1 MTVSTGTTKGS
12 DRPVKRLLTPRTLRG
27 RLALMALAT
36 CALWIGVLTTVFN
49 LALDNRL
56 HGQADDV
63 LRTRAEAVAATVDV
77 RPDGRLVVR
86 EPTEDRAL
94 DVGVWIFQ
102 GDTVVEKPPTAPA
115 GVQARAARLAG
126 GRETFTDTKSGGA
139 WRLYAFPV
147 DTPARQGHPP
157 TRAGTVVSSVSLD
170 PYRSTADTA
179 LVGSIAL
186 AVLLLAT
193 IYLLTRL
200 VVRRALR
207 PVAAMSEQ
215 ATRWSAAGAPE
226 RFGAEGRPAELA
238 AFATSL
244 DALLDRLAAVL
255 RHEQQQ
261 AAELSHELRTPLAR
275 ITAETEWLTGR
286 PRSDQERE
294 TSLEAIAG
302 AATTMQQICDSLLS
316 EVRTRNARTPGRS
329 RFADIAHRLAARN
342 AALFPD
348 APPVTVAAAN
358 DATSGGE
365 PGGSP
370 GTATNTAP
378 GTAPDVSIGVS
389 QDVAE
394 RILTPLLDNARRYA
408 AHTITLTCTAGAGE
422 VTVHVGDDG
431 PGVPPDFV
439 ASLFEPGRRARP
451 EDGHDGAGLGLA
463 LARRLARAAGG
474 DIALDAAA
482 PGARFVVTLPAG

>member
-1 MTVSTGTTKGS
+1 MNRS
-12 DRPVKRLLTPRTLRG
+12 TLRG

-36 CALWIGVLTTVFN
+36 SALWIGVLTVVFN
-49 LALDNRL
+49 VALSQRL

-77 RPDGRLVVR
+77 RPDGGLVVR
-86 EPTEDRAL
+86 EPAEDQAL
-94 DVGVWIFQ
+94 DAGVWIYQ
-102 GDTVVEKPPTAPA
+102 GDKVVEKPANAPA
-115 GVQARAARLAG
+115 DLQAQAAGLAG
-126 GRETFTDTKSGGA
+126 RRETFTETEGPGA
-139 WRLYAFPV
+139 WRLYAFPI
-147 DTPARQGHPP
+147 DTPARQGHVSAQ
-157 TRAGTVVSSVSLD
+157 AGTVVSSVSLD
-170 PYRSTADTA
+170 PYRSSADTA

-207 PVAAMSEQ
+207 PVAVMSEQ
-215 ATRWSAAGAPE
+215 ATRWSAAGAAE
-226 RFGAEGRPAELA
+226 RFGSEDRPAELA
-238 AFATSL
+238 AFASSL
-244 DALLDRLAAVL
+244 DALLDRLASVL

-286 PRSDQERE
+286 PRSVEQQE

-302 AATTMQQICDSLLS
+302 AAATMRQICDSLLS
-316 EVRTRNARTPGRS
+316 EVRARTAQIPGRS
-329 RFADIAHRLAARN
+329 RFPDIAHRLAQRN

-348 APPVTVAAAN
+348 APAVTVEA
-358 DATSGGE
+358 SGNG
-365 PGGSP
+365 
-370 GTATNTAP
+370 A
-378 GTAPDVSIGVS
+378 DVSIGVCEET
-389 QDVAE
+389 AE
-394 RILTPLLDNARRYA
+394 RILTPLLDNAGRYA
-408 AHTITLTCTAGAGE
+408 SHSITLTCTPGAGE
-422 VTVHVGDDG
+422 VTVYVCDDG
-431 PGVPPDFV
+431 PGVPEDFV
-439 ASLFEPGRRARP
+439 VSLFEPGRRARP

>member
-1 MTVSTGTTKGS
+1 MK
-12 DRPVKRLLTPRTLRG
+12 RPPTLRG

-36 CALWIGVLTTVFN
+36 SALWIGVLTTVFN
-49 LALDNRL
+49 IALDKRL

-86 EPTEDRAL
+86 EPTEDQAL
-94 DVGVWIFQ
+94 DAGIWIFQ
-102 GDTVVEKPPTAPA
+102 GGKVVEKPANAPA
-115 GVQARAARLAG
+115 GLQAQAARLAG
-126 GRETFTDTKSGGA
+126 RRETFTDTEGPGS

-147 DTPARQGHPP
+147 DAPARQGHTPAQ
-157 TRAGTVVSSVSLD
+157 AGTVVSSVSLD

-179 LVGSIAL
+179 LVGSVAL

-215 ATRWSAAGAPE
+215 ATRWSAAGAAE
-226 RFGAEGRPAELA
+226 RFGSEDRPAELA

-275 ITAETEWLTGR
+275 ITAEAEWLTGR
-286 PRSDQERE
+286 PRDAEQQAA
-294 TSLEAIAG
+294 SLEAIAG
-302 AATTMQQICDSLLS
+302 AAATMRQICDSLLS
-316 EVRTRNARTPGRS
+316 EVRTRTAQTPGRS
-329 RFADIAHRLAARN
+329 RPADVAHRLAERN
-342 AALFPD
+342 AVLFPD
-348 APPVTVAAAN
+348 APAVTVEVSGDAA
-358 DATSGGE
+358 
-365 PGGSP
+365 
-370 GTATNTAP
+370 
-378 GTAPDVSIGVS
+378 DVSIGVCEET
-389 QDVAE
+389 AE

-408 AHTITLTCTAGAGE
+408 AHSITLTWAASAGE
-422 VTVHVGDDG
+422 VTVYVCDDG
-431 PGVPPDFV
+431 PGVPEDFV

-474 DIALDAAA
+474 DITLDTAA

>member
-1 MTVSTGTTKGS
+1 M
-12 DRPVKRLLTPRTLRG
+12 KRFLTPRTLRG
-27 RLALMALAT
+27 RLALMALAAG
-36 CALWIGVLTTVFN
+36 ALWIGVLTAVFN
-49 LALDNRL
+49 VALDKRL
-56 HGQADDV
+56 RGQADDI

-77 RPDGRLVVR
+77 RPDGGLAVR
-86 EPTEDRAL
+86 EPAEDGAL
-94 DVGVWIFQ
+94 DAGVWIFQ
-102 GDTVVEKPPTAPA
+102 GHRVIEKPPNAPA
-115 GVQARAARLAG
+115 GLQAQAARLAG
-126 GRETFTDTKSGGA
+126 RPGAFTDSPGS

-147 DTPARQGHPP
+147 DTPARPGHPP
-157 TRAGTVVSSVSLD
+157 TRAGTVVSSVGLG

-179 LVGSIAL
+179 LAGSIAL

-193 IYLLTRL
+193 IYFLTRL

-207 PVAAMSEQ
+207 PVATMSEQ
-215 ATRWSAAGAPE
+215 AARWSAAGAAE

-275 ITAETEWLTGR
+275 ITAETEWLTAR
-286 PRSDQERE
+286 PRDTEQRD

-302 AATTMQQICDSLLS
+302 AAATMRQICDSLLS
-316 EVRTRNARTPGRS
+316 EVRTRNARTPGRC
-329 RFADIAHRLAARN
+329 RFPDIARRLVEHN
-342 AALFPD
+342 TALFPGAPAVAVEESGIRAD
-348 APPVTVAAAN
+348 A
-358 DATSGGE
+358 G
-365 PGGSP
+365 
-370 GTATNTAP
+370 
-378 GTAPDVSIGVS
+378 IGVS
-389 QDVAE
+389 EETVL

-408 AHTITLTCTAGAGE
+408 SHTITLACTARAGE
-422 VTVHVGDDG
+422 ITVSVSDDG
-431 PGVPPDFV
+431 PGVPPAFV
-439 ASLFEPGRRARP
+439 GSLFEPGRRARP

-474 DIALDAAA
+474 DIDLDTAA

>member
-1 MTVSTGTTKGS
+1 MK
-12 DRPVKRLLTPRTLRG
+12 RPLTLRG

-36 CALWIGVLTTVFN
+36 SALWIGVLTTVFN
-49 LALDNRL
+49 IALDKRL

-86 EPTEDRAL
+86 APTEDRAL
-94 DVGVWIFQ
+94 DAGVWIFQ
-102 GDTVVEKPPTAPA
+102 GGTVVEKPPTAPA
-115 GVQARAARLAG
+115 GLEAQAARLAG
-126 GRETFTDTKSGGA
+126 RRETFADTEGPGS

-147 DTPARQGHPP
+147 DAPARQGHTP
-157 TRAGTVVSSVSLD
+157 TQAGTVVSSVSLD

-179 LVGSIAL
+179 LIGSIAL
-186 AVLLLAT
+186 AVFLLAT

-226 RFGAEGRPAELA
+226 RFGAQCRPAELA

-275 ITAETEWLTGR
+275 IAAETEWLTGR
-286 PRSDQERE
+286 PRSAEQQE

-302 AATTMQQICDSLLS
+302 AAATMQQICDSLLS
-316 EVRTRNARTPGRS
+316 EVRTRNAQTPGRS
-329 RFADIAHRLAARN
+329 RFSDIARRLAERN

-348 APPVTVAAAN
+348 APPVTVAA
-358 DATSGGE
+358 
-365 PGGSP
+365 GSS
-370 GTATNTAP
+370 AP
-378 GTAPDVSIGVS
+378 EVSIGVS
-389 QDVAE
+389 EDVAE

-408 AHTITLTCTAGAGE
+408 AHSVTLTCEASAGE
-422 VTVHVGDDG
+422 VTVYVSDDG
-431 PGVPPDFV
+431 PGVPEDFV

-474 DIALDAAA
+474 DIALDTAA
-482 PGARFVVTLPAG
+482 PGARFAVTLPAG

>member
-1 MTVSTGTTKGS
+1 MN
-12 DRPVKRLLTPRTLRG
+12 RCLTPRTLRG

-36 CALWIGVLTTVFN
+36 SALWIGVLTTVFN
-49 LALDNRL
+49 IALDDRL

-86 EPTEDRAL
+86 EPAEDRAL
-94 DVGVWIFQ
+94 DAGVWIFQ
-102 GDTVVEKPPTAPA
+102 GGTVVEKPPTAPVGLEA
-115 GVQARAARLAG
+115 QAARLAG
-126 GRETFTDTKSGGA
+126 RRETFAGTEGPGS

-157 TRAGTVVSSVSLD
+157 TQAGTVVTSVSLD

-286 PRSDQERE
+286 PRSTEERE
-294 TSLEAIAG
+294 SSLEAIAG
-302 AATTMQQICDSLLS
+302 AAATMRQICDSLLS
-316 EVRTRNARTPGRS
+316 EVRARNAQTPGRS
-329 RFADIAHRLAARN
+329 RFADVAHRLAERS

-348 APPVTVAAAN
+348 APPMTVVA
-358 DATSGGE
+358 D
-365 PGGSP
+365 GS
-370 GTATNTAP
+370 T
-378 GTAPDVSIGVS
+378 PDVSIGVS
-389 QDVAE
+389 PDVAE
-394 RILTPLLDNARRYA
+394 RVLTPLLDNARRYA
-408 AHTITLTCTAGAGE
+408 THSITLTCAASAGE
-422 VTVHVGDDG
+422 VTVYVCDDG
-431 PGVPPDFV
+431 PGVPEDFV

-474 DIALDAAA
+474 DITLDTAA

>member
-1 MTVSTGTTKGS
+1 MN
-12 DRPVKRLLTPRTLRG
+12 RHLTPRTLRG

-36 CALWIGVLTTVFN
+36 GALWIGVLTTVFN
-49 LALDNRL
+49 LALDQRL

-86 EPTEDRAL
+86 EPAEDRAL
-94 DVGVWIFQ
+94 DAGVWIFQ
-102 GDTVVEKPPTAPA
+102 GGRVIEKPPTAPA
-115 GVQARAARLAG
+115 GLEARAARLAG
-126 GRETFTDTKSGGA
+126 RREAFGDTGSPGA
-139 WRLYAFPV
+139 WRLYAFPL
-147 DTPARQGHPP
+147 DTPARQEHPSAQ
-157 TRAGTVVSSVSLD
+157 AGTVVSSVSLD

-179 LVGSIAL
+179 LIGSIAL

-200 VVRRALR
+200 VVRRALS
-207 PVAAMSEQ
+207 PVTAMSEQ

-238 AFATSL
+238 AFAASL

-275 ITAETEWLTGR
+275 ITAETEWLGGR
-286 PRSDQERE
+286 PRTAEQQE
-294 TSLEAIAG
+294 TSLAAIAG
-302 AATTMQQICDSLLS
+302 AASTMQQICDSLLS
-316 EVRTRNARTPGRS
+316 EVRTRNAHAPGRS
-329 RFADIAHRLAARN
+329 RFPGIAHRLARRN
-342 AALFPD
+342 AVQFPD
-348 APPVTVAAAN
+348 APPVTVTA
-358 DATSGGE
+358 D
-365 PGGSP
+365 
-370 GTATNTAP
+370 GTR
-378 GTAPDVSIGVS
+378 DVTIGVS
-389 QDVAE
+389 EDVAE

-408 AHTITLTCTAGAGE
+408 TRSVTLDCAPGAGE
-422 VTVHVGDDG
+422 ITLYVSDDG

-439 ASLFEPGRRARP
+439 GSLFEPGRRAHP

-474 DIALDAAA
+474 DIALDATA
-482 PGARFVVTLPAG
+482 PGTRFVVTLPAG

>member
-1 MTVSTGTTKGS
+1 M
-12 DRPVKRLLTPRTLRG
+12 KRHLTPRTLRG

-36 CALWIGVLTTVFN
+36 GALWIGVLTTVFN
-49 LALDNRL
+49 LALDKRL

-86 EPTEDRAL
+86 EPAEDRAL
-94 DVGVWIFQ
+94 DAGVWIFQ
-102 GDTVVEKPPTAPA
+102 GGTVIEKPPTAPP
-115 GVQARAARLAG
+115 GLEARAARLAG
-126 GRETFTDTKSGGA
+126 RPGTFADAGGA
-139 WRLYAFPV
+139 GSWRLYAFPV
-147 DTPARQGHPP
+147 DAPARQGHAPAP
-157 TRAGTVVSSVSLD
+157 VGTVVSSVSLD

-179 LVGSIAL
+179 LAGSIAL
-186 AVLLLAT
+186 ALLLLAT

-207 PVAAMSEQ
+207 PVTAMSEQ

-244 DALLDRLAAVL
+244 DTLLDRLAAVL

-286 PRSDQERE
+286 PRTAEQQQ
-294 TSLEAIAG
+294 TSLAAIAG
-302 AATTMQQICDSLLS
+302 AASVMQQICDSLLS
-316 EVRTRNARTPGRS
+316 EVRTRSTRTPGRS
-329 RFADIAHRLAARN
+329 RFADVAHRLAQRN
-342 AALFPD
+342 AAQFPD
-348 APPVTVAAAN
+348 APPVTVAT
-358 DATSGGE
+358 D
-365 PGGSP
+365 
-370 GTATNTAP
+370 GTQ
-378 GTAPDVSIGVS
+378 DVTIGVS
-389 QDVAE
+389 EDVAE

-408 AHTITLTCTAGAGE
+408 ARSVALTCAPGAGE
-422 VTVHVGDDG
+422 ITVYVSDDG

-474 DIALDAAA
+474 DITLDATA
-482 PGARFVVTLPAG
+482 PGARFVVTLPTG